1 MKKLLKLKEIKE
13 LKEKTKQKELKEIKD
28 FIENYS
34 EFKIDSKSRNATSV
48 IFRTLFFYL
57 SIKTTNCTL
66 IEIGK
71 FVKRDH
77 STVVH
82 HKDNLFKKLESNEVM
97 IILINKFYKIKSK
110 EKVKLETLF
119 LKDFIVPRLTNIE
132 KQYRKLNTN
141 QKIEYNKKAS
151 ILIDNLRNKLNYE
164 NIL

>member
-1 MKKLLKLKEIKE
+1 MKKLLKLKKIKE
-13 LKEKTKQKELKEIKD
+13 LKEKIKQEELKEIKD
-28 FIENYS
+28 FIENYADS
-34 EFKIDSKSRNATSV
+34 KIDSKSRNANSV

-71 FVKRDH
+71 FVNRDH

-119 LKDFIVPRLTNIE
+119 LKNFEVPRLTNIE

>member
-1 MKKLLKLKEIKE
+1 MEKLLKLKEINNK
-13 LKEKTKQKELKEIKD
+13 KDLKEIKD
-28 FIENYS
+28 FIES
-34 EFKIDSKSRNATSV
+34 HVDWEIDCKRRNAKSV
-48 IFRTLFFYL
+48 MFRTLFFYL
-57 SIKTTNCTL
+57 SINTTNFTL
-66 IEIGK
+66 KEIGK
-71 FVKRDH
+71 FIKRDH

-110 EKVKLETLF
+110 ETKKLETLLVKNF
-119 LKDFIVPRLTNIE
+119 GVPRLTNIE